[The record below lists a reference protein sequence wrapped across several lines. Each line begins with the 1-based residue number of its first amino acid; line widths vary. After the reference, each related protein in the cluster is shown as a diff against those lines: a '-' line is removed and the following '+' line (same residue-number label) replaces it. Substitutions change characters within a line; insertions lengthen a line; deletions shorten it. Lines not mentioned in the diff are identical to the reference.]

1 MCTNLLK
8 NNQHLILITA
18 TSLQKI
24 CEDLVS
30 MKSDAYQII
39 NKTIELLNSFFANQA
54 SKNPPNIQKD

>member
-1 MCTNLLK
+1 MS
-8 NNQHLILITA
+8 

-39 NKTIELLNSFFANQA
+39 NKTIELLNSFFTNNQP
-54 SKNPPNIQKD
+54 KNSPTTQNNH